1 MFAQSMYP
9 ICIFHMDHKIR
20 KGLLLTVLAFL
31 VITCKPSDKKSAQAS
46 PSPALPENFADQA
59 DRVLK
64 GYLDLEIFSGVV
76 LVAAQGRPVYHKAFG
91 IADRENDRP
100 VETSALFDIGSM
112 NKTFTSIV
120 VRQLASEG
128 KLNLSDPLSR
138 YVSGFTDPRAAD
150 ITLTHLL
157 EHRSGFGDYHNE
169 GYFELPEPE
178 RRLNAIVER
187 AKSEMLMFTPGTDE
201 SYSNL
206 GYVILGAVIEKASGA
221 SYFDNVRERIVEPLG
236 LKDTYLDDFKG
247 LETRMAKGYYY
258 SPLGQLEVSAPTQDV
273 PNPDGGFLSTASDIL
288 EFYRSYYYDDLL
300 LSADTREEDPFFEF
314 LREIPDGKAT
324 GAAGGFEGFNS
335 VLLQVISDDFSI
347 VVLANMDEPVA
358 ERIGSDIL
366 ALYRGETPKKPQ
378 LPAVQNVR
386 IHYEKHGIEYVRDNF
401 ETLTV
406 NFHPTDPHE
415 LILNVL
421 GYAYLYGAQDTD
433 KALELFKLNTE
444 LFPEVANCW
453 DSYGEALKMQGD
465 LSGAQEAYGHALEL
479 DPEMESAQKALNTIN
494 N

>member
-1 MFAQSMYP
+1 MFAQSMDPNWIFYMYP
-9 ICIFHMDHKIR
+9 KIR
-20 KGLLLTVLAFL
+20 KGLLLAVLAFV

-46 PSPALPENFADQA
+46 PSPTLPENFADQV

-76 LVAAQGRPVYHKAFG
+76 LVAAQGTPVYHKAFG

-100 VETSALFDIGSM
+100 VATSTLFDIGSM

-169 GYFELPEPE
+169 GYFELPESE

-187 AKSEMLMFTPGTDE
+187 AKSEMLMFTPGTE
-201 SYSNL
+201 EAYSNL
-206 GYVILGAVIEKASGA
+206 GYVLLGAVIEKASGA
-221 SYFDNVRERIVEPLG
+221 SYFDNVLQRIVEPLG
-236 LKDTYLDDFKG
+236 LKNTYLDDFKG

-300 LSADTREEDPFFEF
+300 LTRAAREADPIFEF
-314 LREIPDGKAT
+314 LRDIPKGKAT

-366 ALYRGETPKKPQ
+366 ALYRGETPEEPQ

-386 IHYEKHGIEYVRDNF
+386 IHYEKHGIAYIRDNF
-401 ETLTV
+401 EALTV
-406 NFHPTDPHE
+406 NFHPTDPHD

-421 GYAYLYGAQDTD
+421 GYAYLYGAQDAD
-433 KALELFKLNTE
+433 KAVELFKLNTE

-453 DSYGEALKMQGD
+453 DSYGEALKIQGN
-465 LSGAQEAYGHALEL
+465 LAAAREAYGHALKL
-479 DPEMESAQKALNTIN
+479 DPEMKSAQKALNTFN

>member
-1 MFAQSMYP
+1 MFAQPMYPNWIFSMYY
-9 ICIFHMDHKIR
+9 KIR
-20 KGLLLTVLAFL
+20 KGLLLTVLAFV

-46 PSPALPENFADQA
+46 PSPTLPENFADQV

-76 LVAAQGRPVYHKAFG
+76 LVTVQGRSVYHKAFG

-100 VETSALFDIGSM
+100 VATSTLFDIGSM

-120 VRQLASEG
+120 MRQLASEG

-169 GYFELPEPE
+169 GYFELPESE
-178 RRLNAIVER
+178 RRLNAIAER
-187 AKSEMLMFTPGTDE
+187 AKSEMLMFTPGTE
-201 SYSNL
+201 EAYSNL
-206 GYVILGAVIEKASGA
+206 GYVLLGAVIEKASGA
-221 SYFDNVRERIVEPLG
+221 SYFDNVRQRIVEPLG

-288 EFYRSYYYDDLL
+288 KFYRSYYYDDLL
-300 LSADTREEDPFFEF
+300 LTRAAREADPFFEF
-314 LREIPDGKAT
+314 LREISKGKAT

-366 ALYRGETPKKPQ
+366 ALYRGETPEEPQ
-378 LPAVQNVR
+378 LPAVQNIR
-386 IHYEKHGIEYVRDNF
+386 IHYEKHGIAYIRDNF

-406 NFHPTDPHE
+406 NFHPTDPHD

-421 GYAYLYGAQDTD
+421 GYAYLYGAQDAD
-433 KALELFKLNTE
+433 KAVELFKLNTE
-444 LFPEVANCW
+444 LFPDVANCW

-465 LSGAQEAYGHALEL
+465 LKGAQEAYHHALEL
-479 DPEMESAQKALNTIN
+479 DPEMESAHKALNTIN
-494 N
+494 S

>member
-1 MFAQSMYP
+1 MFAQPMYTNSKIHMYP
-9 ICIFHMDHKIR
+9 KIR
-20 KGLLLTVLAFL
+20 KGLLLTILAFL

-46 PSPALPENFADQA
+46 PPPALPENFADRVDQ
-59 DRVLK
+59 VLK

-76 LVAAQGRPVYHKAFG
+76 LVAAQDSPIYHKAFG
-91 IADRENDRP
+91 IADRENNQP
-100 VETSALFDIGSM
+100 VETSTLFDIGSM
-112 NKTFTSIV
+112 NKTFTSVI

-128 KLNLSDPLSR
+128 KLNLSDPLSG

-169 GYFELPEPE
+169 GYFELPESE
-178 RRLNAIVER
+178 RRLNTIVER
-187 AKSEMLMFTPGTDE
+187 AKTEVLMFTPGTE
-201 SYSNL
+201 EEYSNL

-221 SYFDNVRERIVEPLG
+221 SYFDNVRERIVEPLR

-247 LETRMAKGYYY
+247 LGSRIAKGYYY
-258 SPLGQLEVSAPTQDV
+258 SPLGQLEVSAPTQDI

-288 EFYRSYYYDDLL
+288 KFYRSYYYDDLL
-300 LSADTREEDPFFEF
+300 LSANAREEDPFFKF

-358 ERIGSDIL
+358 ERIGADIL
-366 ALYRGETPKKPQ
+366 ALYRGETPKEPQ

-386 IHYEKHGIEYVRDNF
+386 MHYEKHGIGYIRDNF
-401 ETLTV
+401 EALTV
-406 NFHPTDPHE
+406 NFHPTDPHD

-421 GYAYLYGAQDTD
+421 GYAYLYGAQDID
-433 KALELFKLNTE
+433 QALELFKLNTE

-465 LSGAQEAYGHALEL
+465 IAGAREAYRH
-479 DPEMESAQKALNTIN
+479 Q
-494 N
+494 